1 MLRRFAALSAS
12 ALLCLVGTAG
22 VAEARTDSLYTPS
35 AVVLSIS
42 KGADASSSTVLR
54 AVTLSCAPTAH
65 GTHPAP
71 EAACAE
77 LKAGSQDGAFG
88 GLLALPAPDRMCPQH
103 FDPVT
108 VTVDGVWEGSRT
120 SWQYTFGNA
129 CAMGV
134 GLNGGAAFAF

>member
-1 MLRRFAALSAS
+1 MLRRFAAVSAS

-22 VAEARTDSLYTPS
+22 VAEAQADSLYTPS

-42 KGADASSSTVLR
+42 KGADASSATVLR
-54 AVTLSCAPTAH
+54 AVTLSCAPTAG

-77 LKAGSQDGAFG
+77 LKAGSEGGAFE
-88 GLLALPAPDRMCPQH
+88 GLLAAPDPDRMCPQH

-120 SWQYTFGNA
+120 SWAYTFANT
-129 CAMGV
+129 CTMGV
-134 GLNGGAAFAF
+134 TLNAGAAFSF